1 MSASRPRALTL
12 FLTAALVVP
21 LGAAALLS
29 WSVTDRADRV
39 GDVPVAIVNDDEIV
53 TGDTP
58 MAAGRALTSALV
70 HPDDDTFGLGWTLTS
85 AEAAADGLADGEYY
99 AVLTIPEDFSQSVL
113 SVGTDAP
120 VSAEVTLET
129 NPAASAVGAL
139 AAEAVAL
146 AATQALGEQVTDA
159 FVTQTIT
166 GMNSVAQSLT
176 DAADGAGQL
185 ASGAGQL
192 AEGTATL
199 ADSSAQLASGLS
211 QAATGT
217 QSLATGTQQTAS
229 ASATLASSAGQLAG
243 GVSQLASGTS
253 SVSAA
258 ASGVA
263 GGTQQL
269 SSSLA
274 SLAATCPAVSSSP
287 QFCASLSASAQAAAT
302 LASSAAQT
310 AGAAAGT
317 ASAAASVSAGAS
329 QLAAGT
335 SQLAGGATQVA
346 DGAVQAANGVSSAAS
361 GASQLAAGAD
371 TLAGAAT
378 ELAGG
383 TESLADGLAEGA
395 AQVPVTSDED
405 AETLAEAVTTPV
417 TVATDATS
425 SADGWL
431 AATIAALVLW
441 LGSLA
446 TLVAGRRVYSRAS
459 LDSPA
464 STGRLSRLLLRP
476 RLAIAGVQA
485 LVTVGVI
492 GMFGLSLNAAVG
504 FMGVALLA
512 AVCFALLLSA
522 LEAVWGRWGLLGFG
536 ILTAAQAASSAILPL
551 QTAPP
556 VFGTLNALLPGTAF
570 TSLAASLAGDP
581 DGSSAL
587 GAITVLL
594 VWSVL
599 GAAGVRWGM
608 RRRRA
613 ITGSHR
619 AAIPVTGGAAL
630 VQPMAG

>member
-12 FLTAALVVP
+12 FLIAALVIP

-58 MAAGRALTSALV
+58 MAAGRALSSALV
-70 HPDDDTFGLGWTLTS
+70 HPEDDTFGLGWTLTS
-85 AEAAADGLADGEYY
+85 AEDAADGLAAGEYY

-129 NPAASAVGAL
+129 NPAASVVGAL
-139 AAEAVAL
+139 AAQAVTE
-146 AATQALGEQVTDA
+146 AATQALGAQVTDA

-166 GMNSVAQSLT
+166 GMNSVAESLT
-176 DAADGAGQL
+176 DAADSAEQL
-185 ASGAGQL
+185 ASGAEQL
-192 AEGTATL
+192 ADGTATL

-217 QSLATGTQQTAS
+217 QGLATGTEQIAS
-229 ASATLASSAGQLAG
+229 ASSTLASSAGQLAG
-243 GVSQLASGTS
+243 GASQLSSGSS

-269 SSSLA
+269 SSSMTA
-274 SLAATCPAVSSSP
+274 LAATCPAVSSSP

-310 AGAAAGT
+310 ASGAAGT
-317 ASAAASVSAGAS
+317 ASAAASVASGAS
-329 QLAAGT
+329 QLATGAT
-335 SQLAGGATQVA
+335 QLADGAAQVA
-346 DGAVQAANGVSSAAS
+346 DGATQAADGVSSAAS
-361 GASQLAAGAD
+361 GATQLAAGAD

-383 TESLADGLAEGA
+383 TESLAGGLAEGA
-395 AQVPVTSDED
+395 AQVPVTSEED
-405 AETLAEAVTTPV
+405 AETLAEVVTTPV
-417 TVATDATS
+417 TVATDETT

-464 STGRLSRLLLRP
+464 STGRLSGLLLRP
-476 RLAIAGVQA
+476 RLAIAAAQA

-492 GMFGLSLNAAVG
+492 GMFGLPLNAAVG
-504 FMGVALLA
+504 FTGVALLA
-512 AVCFALLLSA
+512 AGCFALLLSA
-522 LEAVWGRWGLLGFG
+522 LEAAWGRWGLVGFG
-536 ILTAAQAASSAILPL
+536 ILTAAQAASSAVLPL

-556 VFGTLNALLPGTAF
+556 VFGTLNQLLPGTAF
-570 TSLAASLAGDP
+570 ASLAARLAGDP

-587 GAITVLL
+587 SAITVLL

-599 GAAGVRWGM
+599 GAAGVRWGI

-613 ITGSHR
+613 LTGSHR
-619 AAIPVTGGAAL
+619 SAITVAGGAVA
-630 VQPMAG
+630 VQPVAG

>member
-12 FLTAALVVP
+12 FLIAALVIP

-39 GDVPVAIVNDDEIV
+39 GEVPVAIVNDDEIV

-58 MAAGRALTSALV
+58 MAAGRALSSALV
-70 HPDDDTFGLGWTLTS
+70 HPEDDTFGLGWTLTS
-85 AEAAADGLADGEYY
+85 AEDAADGLAAGEYY

-120 VSAEVTLET
+120 TSAEVTLET

-139 AAEAVAL
+139 AAEAVTL
-146 AATQALGEQVTDA
+146 AATQTLGEQVTDA
-159 FVTQTIT
+159 FVTQTIA
-166 GMNSVAQSLT
+166 GMNSISQSLT
-176 DAADGAGQL
+176 DAADGAEQL

-192 AEGTATL
+192 ADGTATL

-229 ASATLASSAGQLAG
+229 ASSTLASSAGQLAG
-243 GVSQLASGTS
+243 GASQLASGSS

-263 GGTQQL
+263 GGSQQL

-302 LASSAAQT
+302 LASSATQT
-310 AGAAAGT
+310 AGGAATA
-317 ASAAASVSAGAS
+317 ASAAASLASGAS

-335 SQLAGGATQVA
+335 AQLAGGAAQVV
-346 DGAVQAANGVSSAAS
+346 DGAAQAAAGVSSAAS
-361 GASQLAAGAD
+361 GASQLAGGAD

-405 AETLAEAVTTPV
+405 AETLASVVTTPV

-464 STGRLSRLLLRP
+464 STGRLSWLLLRP
-476 RLAIAGVQA
+476 RLAIAGIQA

-492 GMFGLSLNAAVG
+492 GMFGLPLTAAVG
-504 FMGVALLA
+504 FTGVALLA
-512 AVCFALLLSA
+512 AGCFTLLASA
-522 LEAVWGRWGLLGFG
+522 LDGAWGRWGLVGFG
-536 ILTAAQAASSAILPL
+536 ILTAAQAASSAVLPL

-556 VFGTLNALLPGTAF
+556 VFGTLNQLLPGTAF

-599 GAAGVRWGM
+599 GAVGVRWGI

-613 ITGSHR
+613 LTGSR
-619 AAIPVTGGAAL
+619 RSAITVAGGAVAA
-630 VQPMAG
+630 QPVAG

>member
-12 FLTAALVVP
+12 FLIAALVIP

-29 WSVTDRADRV
+29 WSVTDRADRI
-39 GDVPVAIVNDDEIV
+39 GEVPVAIVNDDEIV

-58 MAAGRALTSALV
+58 MAAGRALSSALV
-70 HPDDDTFGLGWTLTS
+70 HPEDDTYGLGWTLTN
-85 AEAAADGLADGEYY
+85 AETAADGLASGEYY

-139 AAEAVAL
+139 AAQAVTE

-159 FVTQTIT
+159 FVTQTIS
-166 GMNSVAQSLT
+166 GMNSIAQSLT

-192 AEGTATL
+192 AGGMSTL
-199 ADSSAQLASGLS
+199 ADSSAQLAGGLS

-217 QSLATGTQQTAS
+217 QSLATGTAQIAS
-229 ASATLASSAGQLAG
+229 ASSTLASSAGQLAAG
-243 GVSQLASGTS
+243 TSQLASGSS
-253 SVSAA
+253 SVSTA

-274 SLAATCPAVSSSP
+274 SLAATCPGVSSSA

-310 AGAAAGT
+310 ASGAAGT
-317 ASAAASVSAGAS
+317 ASAAASVASGAS
-329 QLAAGT
+329 QLAAGAT
-335 SQLAGGATQVA
+335 KLADGAAQVA
-346 DGAVQAANGVSSAAS
+346 DGAAQAADGVSSAAS
-361 GASQLAAGAD
+361 GASQLSAGAD

-405 AETLAEAVTTPV
+405 AATLAEVVTTPV
-417 TVATDATS
+417 EVTTDATS

-431 AATIAALVLW
+431 PATVAALVLW

-464 STGRLSRLLLRP
+464 STSRLSWLLLRP

-492 GMFGLSLNAAVG
+492 GMFGLPLNAAVG
-504 FMGVALLA
+504 FTGVALLA
-512 AVCFALLLSA
+512 AVCFTLLLSA
-522 LEAVWGRWGLLGFG
+522 LEAAWGRWGLLGFG
-536 ILTAAQAASSAILPL
+536 ILTAAQAASSAVLPL

-556 VFGTLNALLPGTAF
+556 VFSTLNQLLPGTAF

-594 VWSVL
+594 VWSLV
-599 GAAGVRWGM
+599 GVAGVRWGI

-613 ITGSHR
+613 LTGGQR
-619 AAIPVTGGAAL
+619 AAIPMAGGAAL
-630 VQPMAG
+630 TQPVAG

>member
-12 FLTAALVVP
+12 FLIAALVIP

-58 MAAGRALTSALV
+58 MAAGRALSSALV
-70 HPDDDTFGLGWTLTS
+70 HPEDDTFGLGWTLTS
-85 AEAAADGLADGEYY
+85 AEDAAAGLAAGEYY

-139 AAEAVAL
+139 AAQAVTE
-146 AATQALGEQVTDA
+146 AATQALGAQVTDA

-176 DAADGAGQL
+176 DAADGAEQL

-192 AEGTATL
+192 ADGTATL

-217 QSLATGTQQTAS
+217 QGLATGTEQIAS
-229 ASATLASSAGQLAG
+229 ASSTLASSAGQLAG
-243 GVSQLASGTS
+243 GASQLSSGSS

-263 GGTQQL
+263 GGAQQL
-269 SSSLA
+269 SSSMTA
-274 SLAATCPAVSSSP
+274 LAASCPAVSSSP

-310 AGAAAGT
+310 ASGAAGT
-317 ASAAASVSAGAS
+317 ASAAASVASGAS
-329 QLAAGT
+329 QLATGAT
-335 SQLAGGATQVA
+335 QLADGAAQVA
-346 DGAVQAANGVSSAAS
+346 DGATQAADGVSSAAS
-361 GASQLAAGAD
+361 GATQLAAGAY

-383 TESLADGLAEGA
+383 TESLAEGLAEGA
-395 AQVPVTSDED
+395 AQVPVTSEED
-405 AETLAEAVTTPV
+405 AETLAEVVTTPV
-417 TVATDATS
+417 TVATDETT

-464 STGRLSRLLLRP
+464 STGRLSGLLLRP
-476 RLAIAGVQA
+476 RLAIAAVHA

-492 GMFGLSLNAAVG
+492 GMFGLPLNAAVG
-504 FMGVALLA
+504 FTGVALLA
-512 AVCFALLLSA
+512 AGCFALLLSA
-522 LEAVWGRWGLLGFG
+522 LEAAWGRWGLIGFG
-536 ILTAAQAASSAILPL
+536 ILTAAQAASSAVLPL

-556 VFGTLNALLPGTAF
+556 VFGTLNQLLPGTAF
-570 TSLAASLAGDP
+570 ASLAASLAGDP

-587 GAITVLL
+587 SAITVLL

-599 GAAGVRWGM
+599 GAAGVRWGI

-613 ITGSHR
+613 LTGSHR
-619 AAIPVTGGAAL
+619 SAITVAGGAVA
-630 VQPMAG
+630 VQPVAG

>member
-12 FLTAALVVP
+12 FLIAALVIP

-58 MAAGRALTSALV
+58 MAAGRALSSALV
-70 HPDDDTFGLGWTLTS
+70 HPEDDTFGLGWTLTS
-85 AEAAADGLADGEYY
+85 AEDAADGLAAGEYY

-139 AAEAVAL
+139 AAQAVTE
-146 AATQALGEQVTDA
+146 AATQALGAQVTDA

-176 DAADGAGQL
+176 DAADGAEQL

-199 ADSSAQLASGLS
+199 ADSSAQLAGGLS

-217 QSLATGTQQTAS
+217 QGLATGTEQIAS
-229 ASATLASSAGQLAG
+229 ASSTLASSAGQLAG
-243 GVSQLASGTS
+243 GASQLASGSS

-269 SSSLA
+269 SSSLTT
-274 SLAATCPAVSSSP
+274 LAATCPAVSSSA

-310 AGAAAGT
+310 ASGAAGT
-317 ASAAASVSAGAS
+317 ASAAASLASGAS
-329 QLAAGT
+329 QLATGAT
-335 SQLAGGATQVA
+335 QLADGAAQVA
-346 DGAVQAANGVSSAAS
+346 DGATQAAGGVSSAAS
-361 GASQLAAGAD
+361 GATQLATGAD

-383 TESLADGLAEGA
+383 TESLAGGLTEGA

-405 AETLAEAVTTPV
+405 AETLAEVVTTPV
-417 TVATDATS
+417 TVATDETT

-464 STGRLSRLLLRP
+464 STGRLSGLLLRP
-476 RLAIAGVQA
+476 RLAIAAVQA

-492 GMFGLSLNAAVG
+492 GIFGLPLNAAVG
-504 FMGVALLA
+504 FTGVALLA
-512 AVCFALLLSA
+512 AGCFTLLLSA
-522 LEAVWGRWGLLGFG
+522 LEAAWGRWGLVGFG
-536 ILTAAQAASSAILPL
+536 ILTAAQAASSAVLPL

-556 VFGTLNALLPGTAF
+556 AFGTLNQLLPGTAF

-599 GAAGVRWGM
+599 GAVGVRWGI

-613 ITGSHR
+613 LTGSHR
-619 AAIPVTGGAAL
+619 SAITVAGGAVA
-630 VQPMAG
+630 VQPVAG

>member
-12 FLTAALVVP
+12 FLIAALVIP

-58 MAAGRALTSALV
+58 VAAGRALSSALV
-70 HPDDDTFGLGWTLTS
+70 HPEDDTFGLGWTLTS
-85 AEAAADGLADGEYY
+85 AEDAADGLAAGEYY

-120 VSAEVTLET
+120 VSAEVNLET

-139 AAEAVAL
+139 AAQAVTE
-146 AATQALGEQVTDA
+146 AATQALGAQITDA
-159 FVTQTIT
+159 FVTQTVT

-176 DAADGAGQL
+176 DAADGAEQL
-185 ASGAGQL
+185 ASGAEQL
-192 AEGTATL
+192 ADGTATL

-217 QSLATGTQQTAS
+217 QELATGTEQIAS
-229 ASATLASSAGQLAG
+229 ASSTLASSAGQLAG
-243 GVSQLASGTS
+243 GASQLSSGSS

-263 GGTQQL
+263 GGAQQL
-269 SSSLA
+269 SSSMTA
-274 SLAATCPAVSSSP
+274 LAATCPAVSSSP

-310 AGAAAGT
+310 ASGAAGT
-317 ASAAASVSAGAS
+317 ASAAASVASGAA
-329 QLAAGT
+329 QLATGAT
-335 SQLAGGATQVA
+335 QLADGAAQVA
-346 DGAVQAANGVSSAAS
+346 DGATQAADGVSSAAS
-361 GASQLAAGAD
+361 GATQLAAGAD

-383 TESLADGLAEGA
+383 TESLAEGLAEGA
-395 AQVPVTSDED
+395 AQVPVTSEED
-405 AETLAEAVTTPV
+405 AETLAEVVTTPV
-417 TVATDATS
+417 TVATDETT

-464 STGRLSRLLLRP
+464 STGRLSGLLLRP
-476 RLAIAGVQA
+476 RLAIAAAQA

-492 GMFGLSLNAAVG
+492 GMFGLPLNAAVG
-504 FMGVALLA
+504 FTGVALLA
-512 AVCFALLLSA
+512 AGCFALLLSA
-522 LEAVWGRWGLLGFG
+522 LEAAWGRWGLVGFG
-536 ILTAAQAASSAILPL
+536 ILTAAQAASSAVLPL

-556 VFGTLNALLPGTAF
+556 VFGTLNQLLPGTAF
-570 TSLAASLAGDP
+570 ASLAASLAGDP

-587 GAITVLL
+587 SAITVLL

-599 GAAGVRWGM
+599 GAAGVRWGI

-613 ITGSHR
+613 LTGSHR
-619 AAIPVTGGAAL
+619 SAITVAGGAVA
-630 VQPMAG
+630 VQPVAG